1 MEGRRLAGKVAYPI
15 ELKNEEIMS
24 KLEKVIKLNIS
35 ENEKKLLWKY
45 IEHNL
50 RSKESI
56 IAQLKIITETEEWNN
71 NIDNLPNLVYDFK
84 NFTVE
89 EKKQI
94 AKDLLT
100 KIENNEIDIW

>member
-1 MEGRRLAGKVAYPI
+1 MEERRLAGKVAYPI

-56 IAQLKIITETEEWNN
+56 IQQLKSITEKDEWNDK
-71 NIDNLPNLVYDFK
+71 IDNLPNLVYDFAD
-84 NFTVE
+84 FTVE
-89 EKKQI
+89 EKKKV
-94 AKDLLT
+94 AKDLLA

>member
-1 MEGRRLAGKVAYPI
+1 MEERRLAGKVAYPI

-50 RSKESI
+50 RSKENI
-56 IAQLKIITETEEWNN
+56 IQQLKSITEKDEWNDK
-71 NIDNLPNLVYDFK
+71 IDNLPNLVYDFAD
-84 NFTVE
+84 FTVE
-89 EKKQI
+89 EKKKV
-94 AKDLLT
+94 AKDLLA